1 MSFHIRVM
9 IDKEIRCSL
18 WYSVELEGPNMISC
32 TLLKDMLDKADL
44 RIMAFDIET
53 TK

>member
-1 MSFHIRVM
+1 M

-18 WYSVELEGPNMISC
+18 WYSVSLDGPMMESC
-32 TLLKDMLDKADL
+32 SLLKDMLDKADL
-44 RIMAFDIET
+44 RVMAFDIET